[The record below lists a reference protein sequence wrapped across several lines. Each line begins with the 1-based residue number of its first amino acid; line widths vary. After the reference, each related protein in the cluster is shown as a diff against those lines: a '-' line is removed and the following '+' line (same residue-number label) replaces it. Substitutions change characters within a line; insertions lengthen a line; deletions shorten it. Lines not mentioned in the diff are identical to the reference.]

1 MRKPVFII
9 AEAGVNHNG
18 QPEVA
23 REMVQ
28 VAARAGA
35 DAIKFQTFKADLL
48 VTPDAPMAEYQ
59 RTNTGQPA
67 GSQYNML
74 KSLELSN
81 HSHHDLFDYCHEL
94 GIQFMSTP
102 FDIISAEFLSHLGVE
117 KFKVGSGD
125 LTNIPLLRKLGGFK
139 KQVILSTGMSNL
151 HEISAAL
158 ETLNRAGTSNEQI
171 VVLHANTEYPSPYQ
185 DVNLLAMKT
194 IADEFQ
200 VRVGYSDHTRGIEVP
215 VAAVAMGACMIEK
228 HFTLDR
234 SMDGPDHLAS
244 LEPDELA
251 AMVRSVRNIELAM
264 GSGIKEPSQSE
275 LKNMAI
281 ARKSIIAAKDIRK
294 GALLSED
301 NLTVKRPGTGISPL
315 RWDEV
320 IGTRAKHNYKKNDL
334 I

>member
-281 ARKSIIAAKDIRK
+281 ARKSIIAAKD
-294 GALLSED
+294 
-301 NLTVKRPGTGISPL
+301 KRSAFVG
-315 RWDEV
+315 R
-320 IGTRAKHNYKKNDL
+320 
-334 I
+334 